1 MSGLFD
7 DLLQPLGDK
16 QRDALVSA
24 WAALEYGSEPA
35 AEAMLPALRDAT
47 LRHLLDQMLRRV
59 GRTLVQ
65 TGAYEWTSG
74 YRDDIATE
82 LAANGWG
89 ILPPL
94 ERAVLA
100 LVLIHSVA
108 IPRAEGRPVGDDWQ
122 STCPTTPTHLRKLS
136 QVHGHL
142 RLNNA
147 LQRLRATA
155 LVRQVRGADSEM
167 AGASYVPGPALRRLT
182 PAARQRLQEN
192 LILAVGP
199 DTALATAITVRRS
212 QRHSSEPSVPRGVV
226 HEQ

>member
-24 WAALEYGSEPA
+24 WAALEYGSELASEA
-35 AEAMLPALRDAT
+35 ALPALRDAA
-47 LRHLLDQMLRRV
+47 LRHLLERMLQRT
-59 GRTLVQ
+59 GRTLVR
-65 TGAYEWTSG
+65 TGTYLWTSG
-74 YRDDIATE
+74 YRDDISAE

-94 ERAVLA
+94 ERAALI

-108 IPRAEGRPVGDDWQ
+108 IPRAEGRLVGDDWQ
-122 STCPTTPTHLRKLS
+122 SPHPTTPTCLRKLS
-136 QVHGHL
+136 QVHGQRRLSDAL
-142 RLNNA
+142 RW
-147 LQRLRATA
+147 LRTA
-155 LVRQVRGADSEM
+155 GLVRVARGADPGTT
-167 AGASYVPGPALRRLT
+167 GASYVPGPALHRLT

-199 DTALATAITVRRS
+199 DTALATAIMVRRNPGRP
-212 QRHSSEPSVPRGVV
+212 QP
-226 HEQ
+226 

>member
-1 MSGLFD
+1 MFD

-35 AEAMLPALRDAT
+35 SEAGLPALRDAA
-47 LRHLLDQMLRRV
+47 LRHLLEQMLHMT
-59 GRTLVQ
+59 GRTLVHA
-65 TGAYEWTSG
+65 GAYLWTSG
-74 YRDDIATE
+74 YRDDIAAE
-82 LAANGWG
+82 LVAKGWG

-94 ERAVLA
+94 ERAALI

-108 IPRAEGRPVGDDWQ
+108 IPRAEGRLVGDDWQ
-122 STCPTTPTHLRKLS
+122 SPHPTTPTRLRKLS
-136 QVHGHL
+136 QVHGQR
-142 RLNNA
+142 RLSDA
-147 LQRLRATA
+147 LQWLRAA
-155 LVRQVRGADSEM
+155 GLVRAMRGSDPET

-199 DTALATAITVRRS
+199 ETALATAIMVRRS
-212 QRHSSEPSVPRGVV
+212 LARPQK
-226 HEQ
+226 

>member
-1 MSGLFD
+1 VSGLFD

-35 AEAMLPALRDAT
+35 SEATLPALRDAA
-47 LRHLLDQMLRRV
+47 LRHLLDQMLQRT
-59 GRTLVQ
+59 GRTLVHA
-65 TGAYEWTSG
+65 GAYLWTSG
-74 YRDDIATE
+74 YRDDIAAV
-82 LAANGWG
+82 LVANGWG

-94 ERAVLA
+94 ERAALI

-108 IPRAEGRPVGDDWQ
+108 IPRAEGRLPGDDWQ
-122 STCPTTPTHLRKLS
+122 STHPTTPTHLWKLS
-136 QVHGHL
+136 QVRGQR
-142 RLNNA
+142 RLSDA
-147 LQRLRATA
+147 LQWLRAA
-155 LVRQVRGADSEM
+155 GLVRSVRGADSEM

-199 DTALATAITVRRS
+199 DTALATAITVRRRLGHPEATTS
-212 QRHSSEPSVPRGVV
+212 QRSGS
-226 HEQ
+226 

>member
-35 AEAMLPALRDAT
+35 SEAALPALRDAA
-47 LRHLLDQMLRRV
+47 LRHLLDQMLHRT
-59 GRTLVQ
+59 GRTLVPA
-65 TGAYEWTSG
+65 GAYLWTSG
-74 YRDDIATE
+74 YRDDIAAE
-82 LAANGWG
+82 LAASGWG
-89 ILPPL
+89 ILAPL
-94 ERAVLA
+94 ERATLI

-108 IPRAEGRPVGDDWQ
+108 IPRAEGRLTGDDWQ
-122 STCPTTPTHLRKLS
+122 SNHPTTPTRLRKLS
-136 QVHGHL
+136 QIHGQR
-142 RLNNA
+142 RLSDA
-147 LQRLRATA
+147 LQWLRAA
-155 LVRQVRGADSEM
+155 GLVRVARAADRET

-199 DTALATAITVRRS
+199 DTALATAITVRRNLGHP
-212 QRHSSEPSVPRGVV
+212 QK
-226 HEQ
+226 